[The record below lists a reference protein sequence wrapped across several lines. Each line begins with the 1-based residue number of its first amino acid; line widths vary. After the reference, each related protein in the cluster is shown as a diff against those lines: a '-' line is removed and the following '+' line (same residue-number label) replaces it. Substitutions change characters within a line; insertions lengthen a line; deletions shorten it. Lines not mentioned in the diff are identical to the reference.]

1 MDLAGGLRAPTELA
15 PSTEWPL
22 HAAILAARPDAGAVL
37 HAHAPFCTV
46 LACLRRGIPAF
57 HYMVAVA
64 GGDSVRCAAYATF
77 GTPELARLALEA
89 LDGRNA
95 CLLANHGMVAVE
107 TAPARALGLAAE
119 VEDLA
124 ATYCRTLQ
132 LGEPAILSPEEM
144 ADVLARFAAYRP

>member
-1 MDLAGGLRAPTELA
+1 
-15 PSTEWPL
+15 
-22 HAAILAARPDAGAVL
+22 VL

-107 TAPARALGLAAE
+107 TSPARALGLAAE

-132 LGEPAILSPEEM
+132 LGEPALLSPEEM